1 MKEQKTTNWSNFN
14 PLCLARHVLRN
25 LWMTVLAGLI
35 CVMAVYLLQ
44 TLVSKPSYDSQV
56 TFAVTSRSASATA
69 SGSIAVTDSVAS
81 QFGELLQSNPVRTAA
96 AAKSAGTAR
105 RPVVAVIIMPVIS
118 GLRIEKEQPRQP

>member
-1 MKEQKTTNWSNFN
+1 MKEQKTTKWSNFN

-69 SGSIAVTDSVAS
+69 SGQHRRD
-81 QFGELLQSNPVRTAA
+81 GLRGKPVRRAA
-96 AAKSAGTAR
+96 A
-105 RPVVAVIIMPVIS
+105 
-118 GLRIEKEQPRQP
+118 EQPRPAPPLPPKWA

>member
-1 MKEQKTTNWSNFN
+1 MKEQKTTKWSNFN

-56 TFAVTSRSASATA
+56 TFAVTSRCPWEKNTCFFD
-69 SGSIAVTDSVAS
+69 GDSVS
-81 QFGELLQSNPVRTAA
+81 
-96 AAKSAGTAR
+96 
-105 RPVVAVIIMPVIS
+105 
-118 GLRIEKEQPRQP
+118 

>member
-1 MKEQKTTNWSNFN
+1 MKEQKTAKWSNFN

-81 QFGELLQSNPVRTAA
+81 QFGEPAA
-96 AAKSAGTAR
+96 
-105 RPVVAVIIMPVIS
+105 
-118 GLRIEKEQPRQP
+118 EQPRPHRRCPPKWV

>member
-1 MKEQKTTNWSNFN
+1 MKEQKTTKWSNFN

-81 QFGELLQSNPVRTAA
+81 QFGELLQDGCFYRDNMRSRATP
-96 AAKSAGTAR
+96 SAPPLPPKWA
-105 RPVVAVIIMPVIS
+105 
-118 GLRIEKEQPRQP
+118 

>member
-1 MKEQKTTNWSNFN
+1 MKEQKTTKWSNFN

-44 TLVSKPSYDSQV
+44 TLVSTPSYDSQV

-69 SGSIAVTDSVAS
+69 SGRTMPRAFSAS
-81 QFGELLQSNPVRTAA
+81 EFT
-96 AAKSAGTAR
+96 
-105 RPVVAVIIMPVIS
+105 
-118 GLRIEKEQPRQP
+118 

>member
-1 MKEQKTTNWSNFN
+1 MKEQKTTKWSNFN

-56 TFAVTSRSASATA
+56 TFAVTSRSASATV
-69 SGSIAVTDSVAS
+69 SPPS
-81 QFGELLQSNPVRTAA
+81 AA
-96 AAKSAGTAR
+96 ARKK
-105 RPVVAVIIMPVIS
+105 PVKVSPAAVVS
-118 GLRIEKEQPRQP
+118 TRWASKVG

>member
-1 MKEQKTTNWSNFN
+1 MKEQKTTKWSNFN

-81 QFGELLQSNPVRTAA
+81 CCRAIP
-96 AAKSAGTAR
+96 SAPPLPPKWA
-105 RPVVAVIIMPVIS
+105 
-118 GLRIEKEQPRQP
+118 